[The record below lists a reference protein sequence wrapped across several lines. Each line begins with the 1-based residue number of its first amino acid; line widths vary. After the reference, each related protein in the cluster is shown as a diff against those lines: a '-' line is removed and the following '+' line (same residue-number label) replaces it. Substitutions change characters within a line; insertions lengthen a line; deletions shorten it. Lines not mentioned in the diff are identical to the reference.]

1 MKKRL
6 AFVTTIIL
14 MIALLATACNNSGKK
29 EQSNE
34 DNKSS
39 GEKTKISI
47 WHNFAGDDLRAKAV
61 RDLIDKYKEEHPDV
75 EVDAQAIPVDGYR

>member
-29 EQSNE
+29 SRAMET
-34 DNKSS
+34 
-39 GEKTKISI
+39 TKALKKKRKFQYGITSRVTT
-47 WHNFAGDDLRAKAV
+47 FVPKRL
-61 RDLIDKYKEEHPDV
+61 ET
-75 EVDAQAIPVDGYR
+75 